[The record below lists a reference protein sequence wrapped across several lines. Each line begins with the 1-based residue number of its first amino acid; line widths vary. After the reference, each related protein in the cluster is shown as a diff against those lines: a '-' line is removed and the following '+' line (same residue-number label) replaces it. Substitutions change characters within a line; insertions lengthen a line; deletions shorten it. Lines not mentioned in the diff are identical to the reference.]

1 MECVSEY
8 QWHERFSE
16 LTTHIQADWL
26 SINQIPVPRLKD
38 NHVLIKVEYA
48 PQVRIF
54 VISHRVSTGRD
65 GDVHGNVIFM
75 MLIVIA

>member
-1 MECVSEY
+1 MEYVSEY

-16 LTTHIQADWL
+16 LTTHIQDDWL

-54 VISHRVSTGRD
+54 IIVRRISTGRD
-65 GDVHGNVIFM
+65 GDFTAM
-75 MLIVIA
+75 